1 MGRNNEINGGTD
13 TVRKPWSSGLARLL
27 IAMLLL
33 QCLPIFG
40 GENTVQAAGAGNGD
54 SFVQLN
60 ANPPTAALTD
70 YKWKQVQVNLSP
82 EARQAA
88 SMVHDEAAE
97 NVILFGGEDGVT
109 LRNDTWIWDG
119 QQQTWQDM
127 LNLPLS
133 PDKRKSAA
141 MAYDPNS
148 GKVLLFGGEGLSGVL
163 DDTWL
168 WDGLNARWEQVT
180 GLADSPSARGGAQ
193 MAFDGE
199 NLVLFGG
206 YELSGSTKTPLGD
219 MWLWDGAGWTEAHPT
234 VMPPALHSGQMVY
247 NGEKALL
254 FGGNEGPTT
263 GTYTS
268 THAPIITKPVTFDR
282 GSTLLWLWDRV
293 AQSWSSIDGPVVED
307 YKGDVYGRWGNAM
320 AYDGRRIVNV
330 GGVTSY
336 INMTNLT
343 VIPELKLPN
352 DIGMTAEAVDG
363 WAGEDT
369 WEYLS
374 SGFSTDRIY
383 QRDWREIGGNIYP
396 VRGVD
401 NQREPFPISY
411 ANMAFDGQNLV
422 YFGGH
427 RDAIV
432 IYDNYNDNNLVSN
445 MPAGTINETWLFG
458 VPQPSAPGVRLA
470 GDPVVSVDENDHAND
485 VVSVVTSVYDN
496 GTKEITARGI
506 EYRVYPQEGN
516 GAWTDVPYTGSASAP
531 GSFTVQLT
539 GLEWMQQYEVRGY
552 AVNEL
557 GKSFT
562 EIKRFRMESGN
573 VEATDLQFNRV
584 GAAVL
589 HVKDK
594 KRLVAVGTGI
604 SNLLSKSPDSI
615 HYFLKDSDGA
625 QYPLNYSIINDRQLE
640 LTWEADLPP
649 GQSDVHLEHDFFH
662 DRVFDDGLLLTESG
676 FYKPRNFASIEV
688 ASTSIGNEANSLKL
702 KGIFTEDPLVPN
714 VYVLN
719 DATEPVVINDS
730 LLFKGAS
737 LVVDKRGAT
746 TTISGDGRL
755 YVNSN
760 GPLGPVSYT
769 LYEGPF
775 TISSDNFTIA
785 LNTTEAEDY
794 LNLDIPIKANL
805 LTFVSGGFRLNADL
819 HLKLL
824 LGDKE
829 IDEWVTTEE
838 LIFGISRFGLYKS
851 FAVDTGL
858 KVGPFDVSH
867 FRVAVNSFA
876 SVPYVRFEETGKLPE
891 TNLYFKLYTLTK
903 QGRLDSIQYNT
914 WTSERLG
921 TTGLM
926 INSLSGSV
934 DNLANKIQIPQTL
947 RVTGSMNDTGFSQLQ
962 KGNANYHLNNGEFNA
977 SLFSYGLTTNGGTAN
992 YYWLPVSN
1000 MTMQAV
1006 TDAKRAA
1013 IKGFSYP
1020 GYVVK
1025 GDFNLDGKI
1034 KGPISMAS
1042 QSGFKGSITATVRVP
1057 AGVPR
1062 IGGVT
1067 VKDVVLNVSQG
1078 GLYGTFKHNGIGA
1091 SLFYSVKDNTMSFD
1105 VEAEPPKPTWPTWSL
1120 RDAVGG
1126 GITGIFDATAPW
1138 LDIVTGV
1145 LGFTKSNKDNQVHIL
1160 SAAPLPRAFD
1170 LTPISASIQPEK
1182 PVHTD
1187 AQARMVDGQLT
1198 TMDQTPYVVTATQ
1211 ASAGKLI
1218 ASLTVDHPYTALF
1231 VLTGDQRTAAL
1242 KATAA
1247 GTTQEQAV
1255 QAETIYDAAS
1265 DTTYMR
1271 VALYAGKWNLTIS
1284 GSSAIQV
1291 NELQFANKSLKLD
1304 ELGKLWAEAAE
1315 RSVTS
1320 FTVEEPGSYV
1330 LQIGKTQGDAI
1341 VYKPDGRPYSLQTA
1355 QSEPNWNAFRA
1366 ADGTTYVLLDAAQ
1379 AGTWMIS
1386 AGTAPSSI
1394 LSNAPSATGMS
1405 DVAQW
1410 AQSQAYPTVFELK
1423 QTEHGQ
1429 AIVEIYG
1436 ANAQTKLYTP
1446 GGKLYAL
1453 QPDPGLPGM
1462 NVLYDESQQKQTIW
1476 LDGVD
1481 LKGQWKVVSD
1491 TFTSAVAYKA
1501 SRQFL
1506 SIKPL
1511 TMEGLVSKYF
1521 MLEEQGDYMLT
1532 VSGDNENTVLIAPDG
1547 KPYTLNFAE
1556 PDGNAYLQPAS
1567 DRVLSADSSGDSPQI
1582 VTSNPVND
1590 GKDMLYVSLLNAP
1603 AGKWT
1608 IQTPKAAELQIQK
1621 LIPLPALTASVSNV
1635 AGANNR
1641 IQVAW
1646 STENA
1651 ASDTQVTLMLTG
1663 TADQWV
1669 GEVIRSGLPAS
1680 GDQAIDLPGDLLPG
1694 TYHLSVLG
1702 ESTNGM
1708 PLLTMAQGIVEV
1720 TAPVTLQSPE
1730 QPNVVATGNE
1740 EITLQFA
1747 SVAGEVSAYR
1757 IWVSETGGAQAMA
1770 PVMDV
1775 EPQAGNTQKVV
1786 ISGLTAGA
1794 TYDIAVSAIGH
1805 AQGRVALSPL
1815 SASVQTEL
1823 PVPEP
1828 AKLAVTVNAAG
1839 GKAVVEKSYL
1849 AYYGSEEQALF
1860 TAAEQASLQIES
1872 DQSAAL
1878 TLFVNGKQLAGE
1890 QVAAGGTATFDL
1902 QALLGV
1908 NELPERVNSIQI
1920 EAVNERGDRS
1930 MAYRKLVIDRTAPLL
1945 IASGGL
1951 DAQNEPMSLNGRV
1964 AEHSNVYMT
1973 GQTDAGATL
1982 VVNGITVPVDD
1993 NGQFSYYAP
2002 IEWGDSEESVAFAM
2016 TATDVAGNETVYKFE
2031 VMRGVSGPIPATPGE
2046 LAALTVGNARMIT
2059 PYQFG
2064 QTEYEAAAYADSVRV
2079 YAVPMDAA
2087 STVTVNDTALPTSG
2101 YVDIALPASGE
2112 TTVSIKV
2119 HSASAGD
2126 RLYSLKLNGTGSSEA
2141 TLSTLTLNDAQ
2152 TGDEIPA
2159 PSFTG
2164 AEESYTAYVGNSVD
2178 RVTVTAGASKI
2189 GSAIQVKSQAV
2200 SSGQA
2205 SAPIQLSV
2213 GENRIPIIV
2222 TAPDGVTKREYTLVV
2237 MREPSDNARLQSLGI
2252 VTDGAELLAD
2262 FNPQTSNYKVIVPY
2276 ATDEF
2281 KFLPITEQTDAT
2293 LRINGQM
2300 PTSGEVSLP
2309 FTKDAQTVAI
2319 EVTAEDGAATRT
2331 YTVGLLR
2338 RQTVPGQS
2346 PTLASLEATPNLDG
2360 EFAPYKFK
2368 YDMVSKTQNAK
2379 VSIVAMASDPDATV
2393 TVQDVTQQGGGTFT
2407 PSIAVGENTIIVN
2420 VESADHRTSQTY
2432 SIHVTRTSSGS
2443 SSSSS
2448 SPTITTEN
2456 VRQSTVTGG
2465 AGDWVV
2471 QIPII
2476 RTVAPDGSTT
2486 DTVKLDA
2493 DKAKDVVAKAKQGKT
2508 TVARIQVTDLPGD
2521 PADERFVSLSS
2532 QALILLADS
2541 GLSLQIDLPE
2551 GVIELRSDA
2560 LKQLGQKRTDAYFRI
2575 VPIVAASERKTVDT
2589 RVLEAD
2595 LVVQAADGR
2604 PVSVIGH
2611 PVKIETNYSGFK
2623 TEVLLRLD
2631 SLKLPLDKEAAKK
2644 LLSELRVYI
2653 EHSDGEKKLMQGE
2666 VRYNADGSVAGTAVE
2681 VTKFSTF
2688 TIVRIGL
2695 SEGDTAGTLEPYL
2708 SGYPDGTFR
2717 PSQSIKRAEF
2727 ATILHR
2733 LGLKSIDAS
2742 AAGRAA
2748 GYEDVAAKHWAAEAI
2763 ADMQSSGLML
2773 GDNQGRFRPGAAV
2786 TRAEMAS
2793 IVARLIPAGAGDQT
2807 ATAALPDDVQGHW
2820 AAEAIGKALQAG
2832 ILQGYPDGSF
2842 HPDRPLTRA
2851 ETVRVLNRLLDRP
2864 TPAVSASSWPDVP
2877 TSHWAI
2883 RDIESASGIVK
2894 VSESDDAQLV
2904 PQRK

>member
-1 MGRNNEINGGTD
+1 MGRNYDKNGGTD
-13 TVRKPWSSGLARLL
+13 LVRTRKHWNLGLARLL
-27 IAMLLL
+27 IAALLW
-33 QCLPIFG
+33 QCLPVFG
-40 GENTVQAAGAGNGD
+40 GVNTVQAAGAGNGD
-54 SFVQLN
+54 GFVQLN

-88 SMVHDEAAE
+88 SMVHDKAAE
-97 NVILFGGEDGVT
+97 NVILFGGEGVA
-109 LRNDTWIWDG
+109 LLNDTWIWDG

-127 LNLPLS
+127 LQLTLS

-141 MAYDPNS
+141 MAYDPNI
-148 GKVLLFGGEGLSGVL
+148 GKVLLFGGEGESGVL
-163 DDTWL
+163 GDTWL

-219 MWLWDGAGWTEAHPT
+219 MWLWDGAGWTEAHPA

-282 GSTLLWLWDRV
+282 GSALLWLWDRV
-293 AQSWSSIDGPVVED
+293 AQSWSSIDGPEINFQ
-307 YKGDVYGRWGNAM
+307 GDLYGRWGNAT
-320 AYDGRRIVNV
+320 AYDGQRIVNV
-330 GGVTSY
+330 GGVTSF

-352 DIGMTAEAVDG
+352 NTGMTGEAVDG

-374 SGFSTDRIY
+374 SGYSPDVIY
-383 QRDWREIGGNIYP
+383 QRDWGEVSGRTFP

-401 NQREPFPISY
+401 NPREPFPISY
-411 ANMAFDGQNLV
+411 ANLAFDGQNLV

-427 RDAIV
+427 RDAIK
-432 IYDNYNDNNLVSN
+432 IYDNYNDNKLVGN
-445 MPAGTINETWLFG
+445 IPAGKINETWLLG
-458 VPQPSAPGVRLA
+458 VPQPSAPGVRLV
-470 GDPVVSVDENDHAND
+470 GNPVVSVDENDHAND

-506 EYRVYPQEGN
+506 EYRVYSQESN

-557 GKSFT
+557 GKSYT
-562 EIKRFRMESGN
+562 EIKRFTMEDQN
-573 VEATDLQFNRV
+573 VDESDLQFDRV
-584 GAAVL
+584 GASVL

-615 HYFLKDSDGA
+615 HYFLKDSDGVP
-625 QYPLNYSIINDRQLE
+625 YPLDHNIINDRQLE
-640 LTWEADLPP
+640 LTWEADLLP
-649 GQSDVHLEHDFFH
+649 GQYDVHLEHDFFD

-688 ASTSIGNEANSLKL
+688 ASTSSSNEANSLKL
-702 KGIFTEDPLVPN
+702 KGIFTEDPSVPN

-737 LVVDKRGAT
+737 LVVDKSGAT

-760 GPLGPVSYT
+760 NALGSVSYT

-775 TISSDNFTIA
+775 TIASDHFSIA
-785 LNTTEAEDY
+785 LTTTEAEDY
-794 LNLDIPIKANL
+794 LNLDIPAKANQ
-805 LTFVSGGFRLNADL
+805 LTFTISGFRLNAEL
-819 HLKLL
+819 HLVLP
-824 LGDKE
+824 LGDQE
-829 IDEWVTTEE
+829 IDEWVTTDE
-838 LIFGISRFGLYKS
+838 LTFSNGRFELYKS
-851 FAVDTGL
+851 IALDTGL
-858 KVGPFDVSH
+858 KVGPLDVDG
-867 FRVAVNSFA
+867 FKAVVNSID
-876 SVPYVRFEETGKLPE
+876 SVPYVRFEETGTLPG
-891 TNLYFKLYTLTK
+891 TSLRFNLYTLTK
-903 QGRLDSIQYNT
+903 QGRLDSIKYNT

-921 TTGLM
+921 MTGLKVDP
-926 INSLSGSV
+926 LSGSV
-934 DNLANKIQIPQTL
+934 DNLANKTQIPQTL
-947 RVTGSMNDTGFSQLQ
+947 RVTGSMNDASSSQLQ
-962 KGNANYHLNNGEFNA
+962 KGIAQYHLNNGEFNA
-977 SLFSYGLTTNGGTAN
+977 TLFPYGLTTNSGTAN

-1000 MTMQAV
+1000 MTLQAV
-1006 TDAKRAA
+1006 TDAKTAA
-1013 IKGFSYP
+1013 VKGFSNP
-1020 GYVVK
+1020 GYTMK

-1034 KGPISMAS
+1034 KGPISMS
-1042 QSGFKGSITATVRVP
+1042 YLSGFKGSITATVRVP

-1062 IGGVT
+1062 IGGAT
-1067 VKDVVLNVSQG
+1067 VKDVILNVSQG

-1091 SLFYSVKDNTMSFD
+1091 SLGYSVKDNTMSFD
-1105 VEAEPPKPTWPTWSL
+1105 VEAEPPQPTWPTWSL
-1120 RDAVGG
+1120 KGALGG
-1126 GITGIFDATAPW
+1126 GITSMFDATAPW

-1145 LGFTKSNKDNQVHIL
+1145 LGFSKSSKDNPVHIL

-1170 LTPISASIQPEK
+1170 LTTISASIQPEK

-1187 AQARMVDGQLT
+1187 AQARMTAGQLT
-1198 TMDQTPYVVTATQ
+1198 TLDQTPYVVTATE
-1211 ASAGKLI
+1211 ASAGKLSV
-1218 ASLTVDHPYTALF
+1218 SLSVDHPYTALIA
-1231 VLTGDQRTAAL
+1231 LTGDQRAAVL

-1247 GTTQEQAV
+1247 GATKEQTV
-1255 QAETIYDAAS
+1255 QAETTYDADS

-1271 VALYAGKWNLTIS
+1271 VALYAGKWNLTTS
-1284 GSSAIQV
+1284 GSSAVQV
-1291 NELQFANKSLKLD
+1291 NELQFANKSLQLND
-1304 ELGKLWAEAAE
+1304 LGKLWTEAAE

-1320 FTVEEPGSYV
+1320 FTVDKPGSYIV
-1330 LQIGKTQGDAI
+1330 QIGQTPTDAI

-1355 QSEPNWNAFRA
+1355 QGEPNWNAFRA
-1366 ADGTTYVLLDAAQ
+1366 ADGTMHVLLDAAQ

-1386 AGTAPSSI
+1386 AGTSPSVT
-1394 LSNAPSATGMS
+1394 LSNAPSGTGMS
-1405 DVAQW
+1405 DVAEW
-1410 AQSQAYPTVFELK
+1410 AQNQAYPTVFELN

-1446 GGKLYAL
+1446 EGERYAL
-1453 QPDPGLPGM
+1453 QSDPGVPGM

-1491 TFTSAVAYKA
+1491 SFTNVVAYKA
-1501 SRQFL
+1501 SKQFL

-1511 TMEGLVSKYF
+1511 RIEGLVSKYF

-1532 VSGDNENTVLIAPDG
+1532 VGGGNENTVLIGPDG

-1567 DRVLSADSSGDSPQI
+1567 DRVWSAAPSGDSPQI

-1608 IQTPKAAELQIQK
+1608 VQTEKAVDLQIQK
-1621 LIPLPALTASVSNV
+1621 LLPLPVLTASVSNV
-1635 AGANNR
+1635 VGASNR

-1646 STENA
+1646 SAENA
-1651 ASDTQVTLMLTG
+1651 ASDLQVTLMLTDS
-1663 TADQWV
+1663 ANQPI
-1669 GEVIRSGLPAS
+1669 GEPIRSGLPAS
-1680 GDQAIDLPGDLLPG
+1680 GNQTIDLPADLLPG
-1694 TYHLSVLG
+1694 TYYLGVSG
-1702 ESTNGM
+1702 ESANGR
-1708 PLLTMAQGIVEV
+1708 PLLAMAEGSVEV
-1720 TAPVTLQSPE
+1720 IAPTALEAPE
-1730 QPNVVATGNE
+1730 QPQVVATGNG

-1747 SVAGEVSAYR
+1747 PIAGDVSAYR
-1757 IWVSETGGAQAMA
+1757 IWASEHGGAPAMA
-1770 PVMDV
+1770 PVKDA
-1775 EPQAGNTQKVV
+1775 EPQAGNMQKVI
-1786 ISGLTAGA
+1786 ISGLTVGA
-1794 TYDIAVSAIGH
+1794 TYDIAVSAIGYK
-1805 AQGRVALSPL
+1805 QDRIVLSPL

-1823 PVPEP
+1823 PAPEP
-1828 AKLAVTVNAAG
+1828 ATLAVTVEAAG
-1839 GKAVVEKSYL
+1839 GKAVVEKSYT
-1849 AYYGSEEQALF
+1849 AYYGSVEQVGF
-1860 TAAEQASLQIES
+1860 TAAEQVSLQIQS
-1872 DQSAAL
+1872 DQAAAL
-1878 TLFVNGKQLAGE
+1878 TLLVNGKRLE
-1890 QVAAGGTATFDL
+1890 SKPVAANGTATFDL

-1908 NELPERVNSIQI
+1908 SELQERVYSVRI
-1920 EAVNERGDRS
+1920 EAVNERGDLS
-1930 MAYRKLVIDRTAPLL
+1930 ITSRKLVVDRTAPLL

-1951 DAQNEPMSLNGRV
+1951 DAQNEPISLNGRV
-1964 AEHSNVYMT
+1964 TEHSNVYMT

-1982 VVNGITVPVDD
+1982 VVNDVTVPVDD

-2002 IEWGDSEESVAFAM
+2002 IEWGDSEESVVFVM
-2016 TATDVAGNETVYKFE
+2016 TASDMAGNETVYKFE
-2031 VMRGVSGPIPATPGE
+2031 VMRGVSGPIPATPSD
-2046 LAALTVGNARMIT
+2046 LASLTVGNARMIT

-2079 YAVPMDAA
+2079 YAAPMDAA
-2087 STVTVNDTALPTSG
+2087 STVTVNDTTLPASG

-2126 RLYSLKLNGTGSSEA
+2126 KLYSLKLNGTGSSEA
-2141 TLSTLTLNDAQ
+2141 TLNTLTLNDAQ
-2152 TGDEIPA
+2152 TGEGIPA

-2164 AEESYTAYVGNSVD
+2164 AEESYTVYVGNGVD
-2178 RVTVTAGASKI
+2178 RVTVTTGASKI

-2222 TAPDGVTKREYTLVV
+2222 TAPDGVTEREYTLVV

-2293 LRINGQM
+2293 LRINGQTA
-2300 PTSGEVSLP
+2300 TSGEVSLP

-2319 EVTAEDGAATRT
+2319 EVTAEDGATTRA

-2338 RQTVPGQS
+2338 RQTAPGQS

-2360 EFAPYKFK
+2360 EFSPYKFK
-2368 YDMVSKTQNAK
+2368 YDTVSQTRNAK

-2393 TVQDVTQQGGGTFT
+2393 TVQGVTQQGGGTFT
-2407 PSIAVGENTIIVN
+2407 PSVAVGENTIIVN

-2432 SIHVTRTSSGS
+2432 SVHVTRTSSSS

-2448 SPTITTEN
+2448 SPATTTGN

-2471 QIPII
+2471 QISII
-2476 RTVAPDGSTT
+2476 RTVAADGSTT
-2486 DTVKLDA
+2486 DTVKLDE

-2508 TVARIQVTDLPGD
+2508 TVARILVTDLPGD
-2521 PADERFVSLSS
+2521 IADERYVSLSA
-2532 QALILLADS
+2532 QALTLLSDS
-2541 GLSLQIDLPE
+2541 GLSLQIELPE

-2575 VPIVAASERKTVDT
+2575 APIVAASERKTVDA

-2604 PVSVIGH
+2604 PVSVIGY
-2611 PVKIETNYSGFK
+2611 PVKIETNYSGTK

-2631 SLKLPLDKEAAKK
+2631 SVKLPLDKEAAKK

-2666 VRYNADGSVAGTAVE
+2666 VRFNADGSVAGIAVK

-2688 TIVRIGL
+2688 TIVRIGAD
-2695 SEGDTAGTLEPYL
+2695 DTAVGTLEPYL

-2727 ATILHR
+2727 AAILHR
-2733 LGLKSIDAS
+2733 LGLKSADAS

-2832 ILQGYPDGSF
+2832 ILQGYPDNSF

-2851 ETVRVLNRLLDRP
+2851 ETVRVLNRLLERP

-2877 TSHWAI
+2877 SNHWAI
-2883 RDIESASGIVK
+2883 RDIESASGIVT
-2894 VSESDDAQLV
+2894 VSEGKDGQLV
-2904 PQRK
+2904 SQRK